1 MICFE
6 VTETSAISNLQQ
18 ATRFISELKA
28 WAHFSWMT
36 LVCHVF
42 LCLSSPGGLPEN

>member
-18 ATRFISELKA
+18 ATRFISELRPG
-28 WAHFSWMT
+28 
-36 LVCHVF
+36 
-42 LCLSSPGGLPEN
+42 LSFFTG